1 MHIRSVAPAQTQ
13 SDGMTNPYP
22 PLPPRPTPPLPSP
35 GDLPTDPPPG
45 HCGLAYRHITHR
57 FLLGHPPLVYRCS
70 GAPRPPVGLP
80 VRTDDPHW
88 LSRAGFGA
96 PW

>member
-1 MHIRSVAPAQTQ
+1 
-13 SDGMTNPYP
+13 MTNAYP
-22 PLPPRPTPPLPSP
+22 VFLDPPESSRPAIES
-35 GDLPTDPPPG
+35 LPTDPPPG
-45 HCGLAYRHITHR
+45 HCGAAYRHITHR

-88 LSRAGFGA
+88 LSRAGLGA

>member
-1 MHIRSVAPAQTQ
+1 MP
-13 SDGMTNPYP
+13 D
-22 PLPPRPTPPLPSP
+22 RPNPPLPSTRP
-35 GDLPTDPPPG
+35 LAIDPSAG
-45 HCGLAYRHITHR
+45 HCGLAYRHVTHR

-80 VRTDDPHW
+80 VREGDPHW
-88 LSRAGFGA
+88 LSRAGLGA